1 MFENYPDI
9 MTVKQLASA
18 LGIGMNSAYELVN
31 TQVIGS
37 RKVGRKI
44 LIPKSC
50 VIDFVDVA
58 RYTTVEQNTD
68 FLSQNKEVLNL
79 QEVCNKR
86 MGSTI

>member
-18 LGIGMNSAYELVN
+18 LGIGTNTAYELVN
-31 TQVIGS
+31 TKVIGS

-68 FLSQNKEVLNL
+68 FLSQNKEVLN
-79 QEVCNKR
+79 
-86 MGSTI
+86 

>member
-18 LGIGMNSAYELVN
+18 LGIGTNTAYELVN
-31 TQVIGS
+31 TKVIGS

-50 VIDFVDVA
+50 VIDFVDIA

-68 FLSQNKEVLNL
+68 FLSQNKEVLN
-79 QEVCNKR
+79 
-86 MGSTI
+86 

>member
-18 LGIGMNSAYELVN
+18 LGIGTNSAYELVN

-68 FLSQNKEVLNL
+68 FLSQNKEVLN
-79 QEVCNKR
+79 
-86 MGSTI
+86 

>member
-50 VIDFVDVA
+50 VIDFMDVA

-68 FLSQNKEVLNL
+68 FLSQNKEVLN
-79 QEVCNKR
+79 
-86 MGSTI
+86 

>member
-18 LGIGMNSAYELVN
+18 LGIGTNSAYELVN
-31 TQVIGS
+31 SKVIGS

-68 FLSQNKEVLNL
+68 FLSQNKEVLN
-79 QEVCNKR
+79 
-86 MGSTI
+86 

>member
-9 MTVKQLASA
+9 MTVKQLANA

-68 FLSQNKEVLNL
+68 FLSQNKEVLN
-79 QEVCNKR
+79 
-86 MGSTI
+86 

>member
-18 LGIGMNSAYELVN
+18 LGIGTNSAYELVN
-31 TQVIGS
+31 TKVIGS

-50 VIDFVDVA
+50 VIDFTESA
-58 RYTTVEQNTD
+58 RYTTVNQDTD
-68 FLSQNKEVLNL
+68 FLSPKKEVPN
-79 QEVCNKR
+79 
-86 MGSTI
+86 

>member
-1 MFENYPDI
+1 MINVFENYPDI

-18 LGIGMNSAYELVN
+18 LGIGANSAYELVN
-31 TQVIGS
+31 TKVIGS

-50 VIDFVDVA
+50 LIDFVDVA

-68 FLSQNKEVLNL
+68 FLSQNKEVLN
-79 QEVCNKR
+79 
-86 MGSTI
+86 